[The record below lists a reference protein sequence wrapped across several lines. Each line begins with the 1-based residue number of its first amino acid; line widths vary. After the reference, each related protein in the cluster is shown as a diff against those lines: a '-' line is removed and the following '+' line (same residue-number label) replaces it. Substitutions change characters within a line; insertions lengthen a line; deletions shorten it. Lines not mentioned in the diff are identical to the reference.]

1 MEKSLLSRSL
11 IFSFA
16 FFYTICYGQVFT
28 GVDDLG
34 RVLPQQNEV
43 GEKKAGKQVGI
54 FYFLWQGDKGS
65 STSER
70 NWDLTKLYQYHPEV
84 FQDFHHPNWGGGS
97 AGPGKYYFWGEPIY
111 GYYKGDDYWVHLKNM
126 QLLTD
131 AQVDFLIL
139 DATNRLTYAPQ
150 VKALLEALKTVREQG
165 KKAPKL
171 VFYTNTGSADAMQEI
186 YDTFYSE
193 SAKDKDQESWFIL
206 DGKPLIIG
214 LGKDAKGRNY
224 EQFFTIRES
233 QWPNEPEKVDGWP
246 WIEFQRPQKVYKN
259 NRGEREIINVSASQ
273 HPNLDASMGGSA
285 FYGAAGNWGRSY
297 RKGHPGN
304 PEKDIFFGYNIQE
317 QWDYALSQDVPF
329 VFVTGWNEWIA
340 GKWSRSD
347 EKKNQAHFVDQANAE
362 YSRDIEPTWTG
373 GLKDNY
379 YMQMISNILR
389 YKGMDA
395 LKKVQSIDKLPEL
408 KGWNKMEDIYVDYV
422 GDILKRYHPGAQSEP
437 TVQYKNE
444 SGRNDLKT
452 LKFASSPKELGFY
465 VQTNN
470 KLTERNSNNWMV
482 LWLNTDANYNSGWF
496 GYDYRVINGNQLQQF
511 SNGFWK
517 EFGTVDFDV
526 SENELLIKIPNSTIG
541 LPSKGFSIEF
551 KWSDNMMKDDPLDW
565 YINGDTAPGG
575 RLNLTVKVE

>member
-1 MEKSLLSRSL
+1 
-11 IFSFA
+11 
-16 FFYTICYGQVFT
+16 
-28 GVDDLG
+28 
-34 RVLPQQNEV
+34 
-43 GEKKAGKQVGI
+43 
-54 FYFLWQGDKGS
+54 
-65 STSER
+65 
-70 NWDLTKLYQYHPEV
+70 
-84 FQDFHHPNWGGGS
+84 
-97 AGPGKYYFWGEPIY
+97 
-111 GYYKGDDYWVHLKNM
+111 
-126 QLLTD
+126 
-131 AQVDFLIL
+131 
-139 DATNRLTYAPQ
+139 
-150 VKALLEALKTVREQG
+150 
-165 KKAPKL
+165 
-171 VFYTNTGSADAMQEI
+171 
-186 YDTFYSE
+186 
-193 SAKDKDQESWFIL
+193 
-206 DGKPLIIG
+206 
-214 LGKDAKGRNY
+214 
-224 EQFFTIRES
+224 
-233 QWPNEPEKVDGWP
+233 
-246 WIEFQRPQKVYKN
+246 
-259 NRGEREIINVSASQ
+259 
-273 HPNLDASMGGSA
+273 MGGSA

-329 VFVTGWNEWIA
+329 VFITGWNEWIA

-395 LKKVQSIDKLPEL
+395 SKKIKSIDKLPEL
-408 KGWNKMEDIYVDYV
+408 KSWNNMEDVYVDYV
-422 GDILKRYHPGAQSEP
+422 GDILKRDHPGAQSEP

-452 LKFASSPKELGFY
+452 LKFASSPKEMGFY

-470 KLTERNSNNWMV
+470 KLSERNSNNWMV

-496 GYDYRVINGNQLQQF
+496 GYDFRVINGNRLQQF

-517 EFGTVDFDV
+517 EFGTVDFVTSD
-526 SENELLIKIPNSTIG
+526 NELLIKIPNSTIG
-541 LPSKGFSIEF
+541 LPAKGFNIEF

-575 RLNLTVKVE
+575 RLNLTVGVE